1 MAAEFL
7 DRLLEDI
14 KIAMKNREQ
23 DTLASLRTLHAA
35 IKDATTNAGK
45 DPTDEAVAAV
55 VSKALKQL
63 TDSLE
68 QFKAAGREDL
78 ASQAARE
85 MALYR
90 KYQPQQLD
98 AEAIEALVREAIAE
112 TGAASKKEMG
122 RVIQAVMAKARGRA
136 DGKTVS
142 GIVGRLLP

>member
-112 TGAASKKEMG
+112 TGAATKKEMG